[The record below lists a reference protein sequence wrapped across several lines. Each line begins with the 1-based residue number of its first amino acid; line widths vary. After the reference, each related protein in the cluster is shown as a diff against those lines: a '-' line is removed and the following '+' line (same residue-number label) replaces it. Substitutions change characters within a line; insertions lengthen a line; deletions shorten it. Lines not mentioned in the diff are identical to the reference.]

1 MNLNKLT
8 LALTLGGSLIAT
20 SVSAAGLGLSQIGTA
35 ESVATAGAANVTN
48 NRDASAVV
56 TNPAA
61 LSGITDSSTV
71 IGVQY
76 LDVKSEFEREAM
88 GEGTTGT
95 AGQFMPHLSYAK
107 RLNDDWVAGIAM
119 HSPGGLGMSYDNG
132 VAGGPANIINE
143 NNIAI
148 VNITASASYQLND
161 KLSLGASVIAQYAD
175 LQIDLFQGTE
185 QANTIAG
192 NNWTPS
198 FALGAMYQLSDSTN
212 LGLTYNYGGKHELA
226 LATHLPEP
234 QSMDVNWPQS
244 VDLGIEH
251 QLTSDLTLMMSAN
264 WQQWSR
270 YNDKYTDTW
279 GAGMAL
285 SYQLNEWTLQSGL
298 SFDSSPLDSADR
310 DVVLPLDKQW
320 RFGLGALKTLDSGSV
335 LGIAYQ
341 YQSLGDGHIDGTTN
355 GSLNPI
361 QPQGFYSENRIHFIT
376 VSLSF

>member
-1 MNLNKLT
+1 MKLNRLT
-8 LALTLGGSLIAT
+8 MAITLTLGSGLIAST
-20 SVSAAGLGLSQIGTA
+20 ASAAGLSLSQIGTA

-48 NRDASAVV
+48 NRDSSAVI

-61 LSGITDSSTV
+61 LSGIAESSAV
-71 IGVQY
+71 VGAQY
-76 LDVKSEFEREAM
+76 LDVKSEFERYDLRD
-88 GEGTTGT
+88 GSIGT
-95 AGQFMPHLSYAK
+95 AGQLMPHLSYAK

-161 KLSLGASVIAQYAD
+161 KLSVGASVIAQYAD
-175 LQIDLFQGTE
+175 LQVDLFQGTE
-185 QANTIAG
+185 QANTIEG
-192 NNWTPS
+192 NNWSPS

-212 LGLTYNYGGKHELA
+212 LGLTYNYGGKHELN
-226 LATHLPEP
+226 LATRLPEP
-234 QSMDVNWPQS
+234 QTMDVNWPQS
-244 VDLGIEH
+244 IELGLEQ
-251 QLTSDLTLMMSAN
+251 QLTSELTLMVSAN

-270 YNDKYTDTW
+270 YNDKYSDTW
-279 GAGMAL
+279 GGGIAL
-285 SYQLNEWTLQSGL
+285 SYQLNAWTLQSGFSL
-298 SFDSSPLDSADR
+298 DSSPLAPADR
-310 DVVLPLDKQW
+310 DVILPLDQQW

-335 LGIAYQ
+335 LGVAYQ
-341 YQSLGDGHIDGTTN
+341 YQSLGDGKID

-361 QPQGFYSENRIHFIT
+361 QPRGFYSDNRIHFIT